1 MTQGDRMNPR
11 GRDLEDSAG
20 AVGLNNKGTREQRRD
35 FEPLI
40 NADFL
45 AAKERKDRKKKKT
58 AD

>member
-1 MTQGDRMNPR
+1 
-11 GRDLEDSAG
+11 
-20 AVGLNNKGTREQRRD
+20 VGLNNKGTREQRRD